1 MRSTIAAII
10 LCSALLA
17 AFIFAVGQTK
27 PADSPRLGLVAT
39 LYSSG
44 SIPNELRPKVA
55 TWLVS
60 HFAYLL
66 GGHWAMPTA
75 GTPVVAAGYQDGS
88 GAYVPE
94 IYSWVHEV
102 AAQNGFPKY
111 EDMLLHINPV

>member
-27 PADSPRLGLVAT
+27 PANSHDSPGLELVAT

-44 SIPNELRPKVA
+44 SIPNELRPKVGR
-55 TWLVS
+55 WLVS

-66 GGHWAMPTA
+66 GGHWALPTA
-75 GTPVVAAGYQDGS
+75 GTPAVAAGYQDGS
-88 GAYVPE
+88 GAYVPRD
-94 IYSWVHEV
+94 IFMG
-102 AAQNGFPKY
+102 A
-111 EDMLLHINPV
+111 